1 MTDRRNSSGRY
12 SGDARRRELVRQV
25 MRARRTIDG
34 DMRPA
39 DGQDPAKAVLVERA
53 KKWMPGEAPSGGA
66 APG

>member
-1 MTDRRNSSGRY
+1 
-12 SGDARRRELVRQV
+12 